1 MKARK
6 NFESNTTMYLRII
19 FRQEMT
25 FLGILNYNLMKKGH
39 IIFEQT
45 SEIPAIVVNRLI
57 LSILPDFYRK
67 YLSSSLGILKLF
79 R

>member
-45 SEIPAIVVNRLI
+45 SEIP
-57 LSILPDFYRK
+57 
-67 YLSSSLGILKLF
+67 
-79 R
+79 